1 MDHADGATP
10 GVKLEEDSLVKTDID
25 DLYDFDMDGA
35 STSQSPSSELKQET
49 ASLKLEDDRPSTT
62 PPVSS
67 RGKPRSEPQLI
78 GHLPSAEEEALRNFV
93 QLESNHYQYGTLGR
107 SREALESMTCECQYE
122 HGVDD
127 PDDACGSDCIN
138 RLTQVEC
145 LPDDCRCR
153 SYCQNQRFQ
162 RREYAPI
169 EIVQTEMKGFGLRA
183 AEDLPKDAFIYEY
196 LGDVVSQPTFLKRM
210 RQYAEEGIRHFYFMM
225 LQKDEFIDATKRGG
239 IGRFANH
246 SCNPNCYVAK
256 WTVDQHVRMGI
267 FANRNIKKNEELTF
281 NYNVDRY
288 GHDAQP
294 CYCGEPNC
302 VGFIGGKT
310 QTDIAAMDDL
320 YLDGMSLGISE
331 EVAVLGLKGSKK
343 RKSKKLDEDF
353 IPTLK
358 PLIEKD
364 IPKVIQALRQTQSR
378 KVLIKLL
385 TRIKMTED
393 QPALRQL
400 MRLRG
405 FSVMTNILEDYS
417 SDPEV
422 LVLTIE
428 CMMTWPLI
436 QRNKVEDSKVNV
448 PVQVCAQSEN
458 TALAELAQ
466 KLLAQWDTLEYA
478 YRIPKRLK
486 GEGDEDDMLA
496 SSSTPFSRPLDP
508 RPQKRARPDSFFVYE
523 HEATKDDFKLRV
535 PAPLPP
541 PKDPVKEPEA
551 PKPTPEPNQYLLA
564 QQRERD
570 VAAIIAKAS
579 AAAEAA
585 LAAAVAAP
593 SADADKEKE
602 EEERRRRE
610 AKEARRKK
618 RKQLSQA
625 EKEASKEKRLL
636 KLIGAVVVKCMSK
649 HRDQFDHDHF
659 KKHAKEVRPAPF
671 CVFLRVLTLL
681 VSRSAFPCHTQ
692 LTHIIA
698 EKEKKSSSYREG
710 RLDALSDE
718 KVVKIKKFAKE
729 YIAKILRKME
739 KKRRESGGGPS
750 SASTLQGTSA
760 SPSVMSPSLEG
771 EGADADTEASLAAT
785 VADVMDLDGPDDG
798 DDDMDMDDAEQT
810 PEQASPL
817 PESETPT
824 SDSVGTP
831 SSSTATAVSDP
842 RLRHRK
848 EECGWDPNS
857 EKIAGRVRPVV
868 VSAVSVS

>member
-1 MDHADGATP
+1 MAGTRPPSTRSVSYTPPLANSDRGGIHAASSRSTSELADKGVKPEAMGHAVGATL
-10 GVKLEEDSLVKTDID
+10 GVKLGADSSAKADID
-25 DLYDFDMDGA
+25 DLYNFDMDEP
-35 STSQSPSSELKQET
+35 STSRSSSSELKQET
-49 ASLKLEDDRPSTT
+49 AALKLEDDRPSAT

-67 RGKPRSEPQLI
+67 RGKPKSEPQLI
-78 GHLPSAEEEALRNFV
+78 GHLPRAEEDARRTFV
-93 QLESNHYQYGTLGR
+93 QLEQNHYQYGTLGR

-122 HGVDD
+122 HGVDH

-162 RREYAPI
+162 LRQYAPI

-183 AEDLPKDAFIYEY
+183 AEDLPKDTFIYEY

-225 LQKDEFIDATKRGG
+225 LQKDEFIDATKR
-239 IGRFANH
+239 
-246 SCNPNCYVAK
+246 AK

-267 FANRNIKKNEELTF
+267 FANRHIKKNEELTF

-320 YLDGMSLGISE
+320 YLDALGISE

-364 IPKVIQALRQTQSR
+364 IPKVVQALRQTQSR

-417 SDPEV
+417 TDAEV
-422 LVLTIE
+422 SISAIE

-436 QRNKVEDSKVNV
+436 QRNKVEDSKINV
-448 PVQVCAQSEN
+448 PVQACAQSEN
-458 TALAELAQ
+458 QMLAELAQ
-466 KLLAQWDTLEYA
+466 KLLAQWDALEYA

-486 GEGDEDDMLA
+486 GDGDEDDA
-496 SSSTPFSRPLDP
+496 PAPSSGLSYRVADP
-508 RPQKRARPDSFFVYE
+508 RPQKRARPDTLFVFE
-523 HEATKDDFKLRV
+523 NEASKLDFKLRA
-535 PAPLPP
+535 PAPPP
-541 PKDPVKEPEA
+541 PKPKDAAKE
-551 PKPTPEPNQYLLA
+551 
-564 QQRERD
+564 QRERD

-585 LAAAVAAP
+585 LATAVAAP
-593 SADADKEKE
+593 SKADADKEKE
-602 EEERRRRE
+602 EEEQKKRE

-618 RKQLSQA
+618 RKQLSQ
-625 EKEASKEKRLL
+625 EEREANKEKRLL
-636 KLIGAVVVKCMSK
+636 KLVGAVIVKCMSK
-649 HRDQFDHDHF
+649 HRDQLDHDQF
-659 KKHAKEVRPAPF
+659 KKHAKE
-671 CVFLRVLTLL
+671 
-681 VSRSAFPCHTQ
+681 

-698 EKEKKSSSYREG
+698 EKEKKSSSFREG
-710 RLDALSDE
+710 RLDTLSDE

-729 YIAKILRKME
+729 YIAKILRKMD
-739 KKRRESGGGPS
+739 KKRRESGGARPS
-750 SASTLQGTSA
+750 APAAPHIPTPALVYHDRRLSRSRTLT
-760 SPSVMSPSLEG
+760 L
-771 EGADADTEASLAAT
+771 L
-785 VADVMDLDGPDDG
+785 
-798 DDDMDMDDAEQT
+798 
-810 PEQASPL
+810 L
-817 PESETPT
+817 P
-824 SDSVGTP
+824 
-831 SSSTATAVSDP
+831 AHA
-842 RLRHRK
+842 L
-848 EECGWDPNS
+848 CL
-857 EKIAGRVRPVV
+857 
-868 VSAVSVS
+868 